1 MGALGHAER
10 VCKRLQAEQ
19 DCKPLQAK
27 RVCKPDQPWLAG
39 RYASLIELIIVKA
52 AGWQSNYVSQ
62 AFPGCDNLFLVLLV
76 IVADC
81 RLAFLGHL
89 CHVGAGDS
97 SWQHFGHVR
106 EHELRWPHL
115 RHVASDRSSRS
126 HHCLLSPCVQDL
138 ATHEL
143 QSD

>member
-62 AFPGCDNLFLVLLV
+62 AFPGCDNLFLV
-76 IVADC
+76 
-81 RLAFLGHL
+81 
-89 CHVGAGDS
+89 
-97 SWQHFGHVR
+97 
-106 EHELRWPHL
+106 
-115 RHVASDRSSRS
+115 
-126 HHCLLSPCVQDL
+126 CLLLLLTAAWLSL
-138 ATHEL
+138 ATFAMWGRVIRAGSTL
-143 QSD
+143 VM